1 MTRTRAAH
9 LAGTQ
14 RNNFGTQRD
23 LVVDGQRLRYHDIT
37 AIAASTL
44 PVSLRILLEN
54 ALRFN
59 DGTSRGGDQ
68 IRAII
73 DGADAPV
80 DLHASRVF
88 LHDTNGVP
96 TLVDLAAIREGMAA
110 LGSDP
115 ARVNPVIAS
124 ELVVDHS
131 VIADVYGT
139 PDASARNAELEYIRN
154 GERYRFLRWGQ
165 QSLNEF
171 AVVPPGTGI
180 MHQVNLE
187 HLARVVMTEGDWV
200 FPDVCLG
207 TDSHTTMVNALGVLG
222 WGIGGIEA
230 EAAMLGQS
238 ISIKIPAVVG
248 VYLHGALPAGS
259 TATDLVLT
267 ITERLRT
274 HGVIGKFVEFAGP
287 GVCTLPL
294 ADRATIANMSPE
306 FGSTCALFPIDG
318 ETLRYLRL
326 TGRAEPHVRLVEAYA
341 KAQGLWHDAR
351 RELRFDETIELDL
364 ADVVPA
370 LAGPSRPED
379 RVPLDQAKQRFAAAI
394 RDVARGHDTEIRTA
408 TVHFG
413 NIDYEIADG
422 TVAIAAITSCTN
434 TSNPEVMV
442 TAGLLAR
449 NAVRTGLRSKPW
461 VKTTLSPGSRTVMD
475 YYTRAGLVGDLE
487 ALGFHLA
494 GFGCMTCIGASGPL
508 IDEVSRAVREGIT
521 VVSVLSGNR
530 NFEGRIQPEVA
541 MNYLASPPLV
551 IAYAI
556 AGTMDI
562 DLATEPLGHAPD
574 GRPIF
579 LADLWPEP
587 DEVHDVIARSV
598 SADMFTNAYRDVFG
612 GDQRWRDIDV
622 ANSDLFGWD
631 EASTYIRR
639 PPYLDGME
647 LEPSPV
653 RDIQAARVLVKLG
666 DLVTTDHIS
675 PAGAI
680 TLGTPAWEYLT
691 ERGVTSRDINTYASR
706 RGNHEVM
713 MRGAFANVRLQNQ
726 VAPGTRGGRTRNFL
740 DGGCETTIFDAAA
753 AYRQASV
760 PMVVVSGKDYGGGSS
775 RDWAAKGPALLG
787 VRAVIAQSFERIH
800 RSNLVAMGVVPLELV
815 DAGPDDVAPSGDEE
829 ISITGLHALN
839 AGEIP
844 SHVTIQSNGNSFT
857 ARLRLD
863 TAREA
868 DYLRHG
874 GVMRYVLRNLITSGA
889 RQRRST

>member
-1 MTRTRAAH
+1 MTTTSH

-14 RNNFGTQRD
+14 RNALGTQRE

-37 AIAASTL
+37 GIAPPTL

-54 ALRFN
+54 ILRFH
-59 DGTSRGGDQ
+59 DGTSRGDDQ
-68 IRAII
+68 IRAVI
-73 DGADAPV
+73 DGAATPV
-80 DLHASRVF
+80 DLYPSRVF

-96 TLVDLAAIREGMAA
+96 TLVDLAAIRDAMAG
-110 LGSDP
+110 LGGDP

-124 ELVVDHS
+124 ELVIDHS
-131 VIADVYGT
+131 VTADVHGT
-139 PDASARNAELEYIRN
+139 ADALAHNVELEYARN

-165 QSLNEF
+165 QSLKDF

-207 TDSHTTMVNALGVLG
+207 TDSHTTMVNGLGVLG

-238 ISIKIPAVVG
+238 ISINVPNVVG

-267 ITERLRT
+267 LTERLRAE
-274 HGVIGKFVEFAGP
+274 GVIGKFVEFAGP
-287 GVCTLPL
+287 GVSDLPL

-306 FGSTCALFPIDG
+306 FGSTCALFPIDE

-326 TGRAEPHVRLVEAYA
+326 TGRGKRHVNLIEAYA
-341 KAQGLWHDAR
+341 KAQGLWHEPDH
-351 RELRFDETIELDL
+351 ELRFDATIELDL
-364 ADVVPA
+364 NDVVPS

-379 RVPLDQAKQRFAAAI
+379 RVPLSQAKQRFAASV
-394 RDVARGHDTEIRTA
+394 RDMSHRHNGESRTA

-413 NIDYEIADG
+413 DQDYEITDG
-422 TVAIAAITSCTN
+422 AVAIAAITSCTN
-434 TSNPEVMV
+434 TSNPKVMV
-442 TAGLLAR
+442 AAGLLAR
-449 NAVRTGLRSKPW
+449 NAVRAGLRSKPW
-461 VKTTLSPGSRTVMD
+461 VKTTLSP
-475 YYTRAGLVGDLE
+475 
-487 ALGFHLA
+487 

-508 IDEVSRAVREGIT
+508 IDEVSRAVREGVT

-551 IAYAI
+551 VTYAL

-562 DLATEPLGHAPD
+562 DLATDPLGHAPD
-574 GRPIF
+574 GRPIY
-579 LADLWPEP
+579 LADIWPSP
-587 DEVHDVIARSV
+587 DEVHEVVAANV
-598 SADMFTNAYRDVFG
+598 SSDMFISAYGDVFT
-612 GDQRWRDIDV
+612 GDARWRDANV
-622 ANSDLFGWD
+622 ANRERFAWE

-639 PPYLDGME
+639 PPYLDGID
-647 LEPSPV
+647 LDPAPV
-653 RDIQAARVLVKLG
+653 RDIEAARVLVKLG

-680 TLGTPAWEYLT
+680 TFGAPAWEYLAN
-691 ERGVTSRDINTYASR
+691 RGVSRRDVNTYASR

-713 MRGAFANVRLQNQ
+713 MRGAFANVCLQNQ
-726 VAPGTRGGRTRNFL
+726 VAPGTRGGRTLNFL
-740 DGGCETTIFDAAA
+740 DGGRETTIFDAAA
-753 AYRQASV
+753 AYREAQV
-760 PMVVVSGKDYGGGSS
+760 PMVVVAGRDYGGGSS
-775 RDWAAKGPALLG
+775 RDWAAKGTALLG

-800 RSNLVAMGVVPLELV
+800 RSNLVAMGVIPVEPV
-815 DAGPDDVAPSGDEE
+815 DAGPDDVAPTGAEV
-829 ISITGLHALN
+829 ISISGLDALSG
-839 AGEIP
+839 GETP
-844 SHVTIQSNGNSFT
+844 SHVTIHSNGSRFM

-863 TAREA
+863 TPREA
-868 DYLRHG
+868 DYVRHG
-874 GVMRYVLRNLITSGA
+874 GVMPYILRDLFTKIGSHEI
-889 RQRRST
+889 